1 MYRGIPFWRHFLNR
15 FHSFRP
21 GAGLILDPTC
31 GPASWWDEFPDAR
44 VIKCDIRNPEAA
56 DVIGDAAA
64 LPFQD
69 AVFDEIWCDP
79 PHLIRKATWA
89 GKANPRYTRYGL
101 WNTRSL
107 WEAFLDNV
115 NGEFLRVLKPDGR
128 LIMKVINGADRR
140 VIKRDDLDRLTLWRV
155 DNEEVWKS
163 PIPLSTCWSHMVE
176 LLPVT

>member
-1 MYRGIPFWRHFLNR
+1 MNR

-21 GAGLILDPTC
+21 GSGLILDPTC
-31 GPASWWDEFPDAR
+31 GPASWWDEFPYAR

-56 DVIGDAAA
+56 DVIGDATA

-79 PHLIRKATWA
+79 PHLIRNDTKNW
-89 GKANPRYTRYGL
+89 NPTYLRYGH
-101 WNTRSL
+101 WPTRHT
-107 WEAFLDNV
+107 WERFLDDV

-128 LIMKVINGADRR
+128 LVMKIINGTDYR
-140 VIKRDDLDRLTLWRV
+140 VIKCNDLDRLTLWQTR
-155 DNEEVWKS
+155 DEEVWKS
-163 PIPLSTCWSHMVE
+163 GAPWSTCWSHMVE